1 LIVMTPKSLLRN
13 PLASSPVAD
22 LTQGTFRPVIDDVS
36 ASDRR
41 ESVTRLV
48 LCSGKVIVDLEGSSE
63 RPGAEQVAVVRVE
76 QLAPF
81 QNTLLRSVISGYPN
95 IQEVVWVQEEPK
107 NMGAWTYMEP
117 RLRELTG
124 DQLPIRYI
132 GRPDRASPA
141 EGSLATHNSEQAR
154 IVAAAYADAPALKT
168 AAGRGKQTNGSK
180 QSANADAAVSM
191 PQRATKRS

>member
-1 LIVMTPKSLLRN
+1 
-13 PLASSPVAD
+13 
-22 LTQGTFRPVIDDVS
+22 
-36 ASDRR
+36 
-41 ESVTRLV
+41 
-48 LCSGKVIVDLEGSSE
+48 
-63 RPGAEQVAVVRVE
+63 
-76 QLAPF
+76 
-81 QNTLLRSVISGYPN
+81 
-95 IQEVVWVQEEPK
+95 
-107 NMGAWTYMEP
+107 MGAWTYMEP

-124 DQLPIRYI
+124 DRAPMPIRYI
-132 GRPDRASPA
+132 GRPERASPA